1 MSHAA
6 YDETVV
12 SANLE
17 QLRSL
22 AQKNISQERYKDLRL
37 IIGSLVD
44 RQEYAKYHYREY
56 RRIVDKKNDVH
67 KQVALILSDNKEDYW
82 DQVGIKSNIIACMQ
96 HLHTVHDIL
105 AHLIAYALDLKYDN
119 ERNITL
125 KNVCHRIQTDTD
137 FVDLGNLLV
146 DLVDNDNFDYLV
158 ANVNHSKHKYNI
170 EPSITVA
177 PQEALPIKCD
187 FSQFSH
193 HNAKYPKK
201 NADEF
206 IQEEFN
212 RELRII
218 IQIENELIQILETI
232 IPEES

>member
-1 MSHAA
+1 MSHATH
-6 YDETVV
+6 DENVI

-17 QLRSL
+17 QLRNL
-22 AQKNISQERYKDLRL
+22 AKKNISEKKYQDLKF

-67 KQVALILSDNKEDYW
+67 KQVALILSNNKEDYW
-82 DQVGIKSNIIACMQ
+82 DKVGIKSNIVVCMQ
-96 HLHTVHDIL
+96 HLHIVHDIL

-125 KNVCHRIQTDTD
+125 RNVCRRIQTNTD
-137 FVDLGNLLV
+137 FVYLGNLLA

-177 PQEALPIKCD
+177 PQETSPIKCE

-193 HNAKYPKK
+193 HEITYPKK

-206 IQEEFN
+206 IQEEFG
-212 RELRII
+212 RELKII
-218 IQIENELIQILETI
+218 IQIENELIQILETTMLQ
-232 IPEES
+232 EV

>member
-1 MSHAA
+1 MSHATH
-6 YDETVV
+6 DENVI

-17 QLRSL
+17 RLRSL
-22 AQKNISQERYKDLRL
+22 AQKNISEERYKDLRL

-44 RQEYAKYHYREY
+44 RQEYAKYHYGEY
-56 RRIVDKKNDVH
+56 RRIVDKKNNVH
-67 KQVALILSDNKEDYW
+67 KQVALILSNNEEDYW
-82 DQVGIKSNIIACMQ
+82 DKVGIKSNIVVCMQ
-96 HLHTVHDIL
+96 HLHIVHDIL
-105 AHLIAYALDLKYDN
+105 AHLIAYTLDLKYDN
-119 ERNITL
+119 ERKITL
-125 KNVCHRIQTDTD
+125 RNVCQRIQTNTD
-137 FVDLGNLLV
+137 FVDLSNLLV

-177 PQEALPIKCD
+177 PQEASPIKCV

-193 HNAKYPKK
+193 HKITYPKK

-218 IQIENELIQILETI
+218 IQIENELIQILETTI
-232 IPEES
+232 LQEA